1 MRNLLVSILVL
12 MFFLGCS
19 SSPSEVLIDSFE
31 GEISS
36 KTVDFGSS
44 ENSTLNVKSDKEL
57 KRCGQQSLKL
67 DYELKAGGYMWAARG
82 SQLDTKG
89 ADNWIIKTSEINWSK
104 YKAIS
109 LYMYGGDSGAV
120 IAFDLKDNGGELW
133 RFLLDDDFKGW
144 KEIVCPLVE
153 FFPRNDWQPDTA
165 DNDEELDFPI
175 LSFQF
180 EPRVPGKRIHNF
192 DCIKVVK

>member
-82 SQLDTKG
+82 RQLDTKD
-89 ADNWIIKTSEINWSK
+89 ADKWIIKTSEINWSK